1 MYDVLTYYSVEA
13 AVYNHTAAV
22 QAGSDAETQ
31 GDEIF
36 QLGATKK
43 KFTTVEEECVAAV
56 LMEADII
63 VTTCIGAGVSYE
75 LCKLSPYYLSYPYP
89 YLFLIDSCRLFL
101 RFFDANVI
109 LCLLYHSIS
118 ASFDK

>member
-1 MYDVLTYYSVEA
+1 VEA

-22 QAGSDAETQ
+22 QAGSDADTQ

-43 KFTTVEEECVAAV
+43 KFTTVEEECAV

-63 VTTCIGAGVSYE
+63 VTTCIGAGVSY
-75 LCKLSPYYLSYPYP
+75 Y
-89 YLFLIDSCRLFL
+89 
-101 RFFDANVI
+101 
-109 LCLLYHSIS
+109 
-118 ASFDK
+118 

>member
-1 MYDVLTYYSVEA
+1 M
-13 AVYNHTAAV
+13 
-22 QAGSDAETQ
+22 QAGSEAETQ

-63 VTTCIGAGVSYE
+63 VTTCIGAGVS
-75 LCKLSPYYLSYPYP
+75 S
-89 YLFLIDSCRLFL
+89 
-101 RFFDANVI
+101 
-109 LCLLYHSIS
+109 
-118 ASFDK
+118 